1 MTALAFFNNLHVKL
15 RRMKKVILLALCFI
29 SFTAWSQNDQV
40 KKLNMTKGPNF
51 QKAVNL
57 PAVPES
63 TVATGPLE
71 KNNRLKPWLLGGPA
85 VKETTEPKFFG
96 PKGKFYQ
103 NRTKRN

>member
-1 MTALAFFNNLHVKL
+1 MKHLSSFTFVVLA
-15 RRMKKVILLALCFI
+15 FI

-63 TVATGPLE
+63 SVATGPLE